1 MCLMYG
7 LLLCLWISHI
17 HRLFH
22 AACDNYVVIVYVISN
37 KFLVL
42 MQWSD
47 TVSAIGP

>member
-42 MQWSD
+42 MQRSD
-47 TVSAIGP
+47 TVSAIGS